1 LRLGLS
7 DQESKDKMSSNKSF
21 FKQAVE
27 FFPQVKQEMRKVT
40 WPSRRETTLTTT
52 FVFVFAAIAAV
63 YFAIVDQIAFKVI
76 NYILGLGQ

>member
-1 LRLGLS
+1 
-7 DQESKDKMSSNKSF
+7 MSSNKSF
-21 FKQAVE
+21 FKSAVE
-27 FFPQVKQEMRKVT
+27 FIPQVKQEMRKVT

-63 YFAIVDQIAFKVI
+63 YFAIVDQVAFKVI